1 MSGEFERIARIAA
14 SLGPRARGLGDDCA
28 IIPTGKGRL
37 VVSTDASIEGTHF
50 RLDWI
55 DHREAGW
62 RAAASA
68 LSDLAAEAATPAGVL
83 AAVVVPAAAGDE
95 EVVALMDGVGD
106 AAAAVGAHV
115 VGGDLSQGPSWA
127 VTVTVLGWAQRPV
140 TRAGARPGDGVW
152 VTGTLGASRAALEA
166 WKRGD
171 QPDPAAR
178 AAFAHPVPRIG
189 AGLRLADAGA
199 TALLDISDGLGGDA
213 QHLADSSH
221 VAIVLDLD
229 AVPVSPACHEEARR
243 LRISPQR
250 FAADGGEDYE
260 LLVALPPSFDGNA
273 ARAFRRECRL
283 ALTRIG
289 SVGTGSGLRA
299 SLAGREVRL
308 SGYDHFR

>member
-1 MSGEFERIARIAA
+1 MSGEFERIAKIAA
-14 SLGPRARGLGDDCA
+14 SLGPRARALGDDCA

-37 VVSTDASIEGTHF
+37 VVSTDASVEGTHF

-55 DHREAGW
+55 GLREAGW

-68 LSDLAAEAATPAGVL
+68 LSDLAAEAAAPAGVL
-83 AAVVVPAAAGDE
+83 AAVVVPAWGSDDD
-95 EVVALMDGVGD
+95 VVAVMDGVGE
-106 AAAAVGAHV
+106 AADAVGAAV
-115 VGGDLSQGPSWA
+115 LGGDLSQGPSWV
-127 VTVTVLGWAQRPV
+127 VTVTVLGWAQRAV
-140 TRAGARPGDGVW
+140 TRAGARPGDGIW

-178 AAFAHPVPRIG
+178 AAFAHPLPRIG

-199 TALLDISDGLGGDA
+199 TAMLDISDGLGGDA
-213 QHLADSSH
+213 QHLAQSSH

-229 AVPVSPACHEEARR
+229 AVPVSPACQKEARR
-243 LRISPQR
+243 LRVSPQR
-250 FAADGGEDYE
+250 FAADGGEDFE
-260 LLVALPPSFDGNA
+260 LLVALPGSFDGNA
-273 ARAFRRECRL
+273 ARAFRREGRL

-289 SVGTGSGLRA
+289 SVKTGSGLRA

-308 SGYDHFR
+308 SGFDHFR